1 MCTVERP
8 SQGADTSYGSLRERF
23 VPRRIQPTVDNRR
36 VILFILLSIAV
47 MAMWQYLF
55 PPPVR
60 RLPAPPAPEAS
71 SGEGPARPAA
81 GGGPAA
87 GGPGAGGPG
96 AGGPGAGGPGAGGPA
111 AGGPGAG
118 GPAGTAAPSVLPV
131 ETGPPIAAAR
141 EEQVVL
147 NGVQTHAVLTNRG
160 AQLLSLQIELPG
172 TGSVELVRKRTRPP
186 FPFALVDKQVRPL
199 PVNDELFAVERGP
212 DGRSAT
218 FRYRGPAASV
228 EKTFRFDERGLLA
241 VEVKAAGS
249 WALLLGP
256 GIGNPSAAE
265 LDSRYGL
272 RGAVVKTGEDV
283 KVLSPKSDS
292 DVVSYPGRA
301 LGWVGLEDTFFAA
314 IAVPQGGTVAR
325 AVLLPMLV
333 EPQPDGAR
341 FVPAPAKDAMSS
353 EQKDLSRE
361 FALLLDPA
369 AGRLSLECYLGAK
382 SYERLKAL
390 PYGLEE
396 TVSLGWLSPVVRP
409 LLAGLHWIY
418 DHVVPNYGWAIILMT
433 VLIKVLLLP
442 LTHHSTMSMRKMQVL
457 NPRMQAIRERYRPK
471 LKDKQGRPNLEMQ
484 RKMNEEVMALYKSEG
499 VNPAGGCLPLLIQ
512 MPILY
517 AFYRLLS
524 TSVEL
529 RHAPWIWWI
538 HDLSAA
544 DPHIVLPL
552 IMGATQFL
560 QVKFAPQSGDPAQR
574 RLFLLMPL
582 FMLIFFLSAP
592 SGLVLY
598 WLTNNVLTIVQQAV
612 YNRSWKLEGSK

>member
-1 MCTVERP
+1 
-8 SQGADTSYGSLRERF
+8 
-23 VPRRIQPTVDNRR
+23 VDNRR
-36 VILFILLSIAV
+36 VVLFIVLSVAIVA
-47 MAMWQYLF
+47 AWQYFF
-55 PPPVR
+55 PLPQVQRQPVP
-60 RLPAPPAPEAS
+60 LSSPASPAAPAS
-71 SGEGPARPAA
+71 PMGGTAAQPAA
-81 GGGPAA
+81 GAPVAPAA
-87 GGPGAGGPG
+87 
-96 AGGPGAGGPGAGGPA
+96 
-111 AGGPGAG
+111 
-118 GPAGTAAPSVLPV
+118 TAAPGGGSPAAAVAPAAAV
-131 ETGPPIAAAR
+131 PETGPPIAAEHEA
-141 EEQVVL
+141 QVVL
-147 NGVQTHAVLTNRG
+147 NGNQTSAVITNRG
-160 AQLLSLQIELPG
+160 AQLLSLRVEQQG
-172 TGSVELVRKRTRPP
+172 TGSVELVRKRARGPYP
-186 FPFALVDKQVRPL
+186 FSLVDKQLRPL
-199 PVNDELFAVERGP
+199 PVNAALFAVDRSA
-212 DGRSAT
+212 DSRSAT
-218 FRYRGPAASV
+218 FRYRGPDGSA

-256 GIGNPSAAE
+256 GIGNPTPAE

-272 RGAVVKTGEDV
+272 RGAVVKAGDDV
-283 KVLSPKSDS
+283 KVLAAKSDS
-292 DVVSYPGRA
+292 EAVAYSGRGLSWA
-301 LGWVGLEDTFFAA
+301 GLEDTYFAA
-314 IAVPQGGTVAR
+314 IAIPQGGSLAR
-325 AVLLPMLV
+325 AVLQPMLA
-333 EPQPDGAR
+333 EPQQGGEL
-341 FVPAPAKDAMSS
+341 FVPAPPKDSMSS
-353 EQKDLSRE
+353 EQKAFSRE
-361 FALLLDPA
+361 FALVLEPA
-369 AGRLSLECYLGAK
+369 AGSLSLECYLGAK
-382 SYERLKAL
+382 AYEKLKAL

-409 LLAGLHWIY
+409 LLAGLHWTY

-457 NPRMQAIRERYRPK
+457 NPRMQAIRDRYRPK

-499 VNPAGGCLPLLIQ
+499 VNPAGGCLPLLVQ

-529 RHAPWIWWI
+529 RHAPWIFWV
-538 HDLSAA
+538 HDLSAP
-544 DPHIVLPL
+544 DPHLILPL

-574 RLFLLMPL
+574 RLFMLMPL

-612 YNRSWKLEGSK
+612 YNRFWKLEGSK

>member
-1 MCTVERP
+1 
-8 SQGADTSYGSLRERF
+8 
-23 VPRRIQPTVDNRR
+23 VDSRR
-36 VILFILLSIAV
+36 VILFIVLSVAV
-47 MAMWQYLF
+47 MATWQYLF
-55 PPPVR
+55 PPPQVHR
-60 RLPAPPAPEAS
+60 QPAAARPGTEAG
-71 SGEGPARPAA
+71 SGETPAGPA
-81 GGGPAA
+81 AA
-87 GGPGAGGPG
+87 GGPGSGGPG
-96 AGGPGAGGPGAGGPA
+96 SGGPAAGGPA
-111 AGGPGAG
+111 AGGPAG
-118 GPAGTAAPSVLPV
+118 EPAPAGSAGPAVLPV
-131 ETGPPIAAAR
+131 ESGPPIAAER
-141 EEQVVL
+141 EERVVL
-147 NGVQTHAVLTNRG
+147 NGFQSHAVVTNRG
-160 AQLLSLQIELPG
+160 AQLLSMQVELPG
-172 TGSVELVRKRTRPP
+172 TGSVELVRKRSRGPY
-186 FPFALVDKQVRPL
+186 PFALVDRQVRPL
-199 PVNDELFAVERGP
+199 PVDDDLFAVERGP
-212 DGRSAT
+212 DGKSAT

-228 EKTFRFDERGLLA
+228 EKTFRFDERGLLT
-241 VEVKAAGS
+241 VEVRAAGS
-249 WALLLGP
+249 WSLLLGP
-256 GIGNPSAAE
+256 GIGNPTAAE
-265 LDSRYGL
+265 LDNRYGL
-272 RGAVVKTGEDV
+272 RGAVVRAGEDV

-292 DVVSYPGRA
+292 DVVSYSGRVLRWA
-301 LGWVGLEDTFFAA
+301 GLEDTFFATV
-314 IAVPQGGTVAR
+314 AVPQGGTLAR
-325 AVLLPMLV
+325 AVLEPMLV

-341 FVPAPAKDAMSS
+341 FAPAPPKDAMTS

-369 AGRLSLECYLGAK
+369 AGRLSLECYLGPK

-396 TVSLGWLSPVVRP
+396 TVSLGWLTPVVRP

-457 NPRMQAIRERYRPK
+457 NPRMQAIRDRFRPK

-499 VNPAGGCLPLLIQ
+499 VNPAGGCLPLLVQ

-529 RHAPWIWWI
+529 RHAPWVWWI

-544 DPHIVLPL
+544 DPHLILPL

-612 YNRSWKLEGSK
+612 YNRFWKLEGSK

>member
-1 MCTVERP
+1 
-8 SQGADTSYGSLRERF
+8 
-23 VPRRIQPTVDNRR
+23 VDNRR
-36 VILFILLSIAV
+36 VILFIVLSVAIVA
-47 MAMWQYLF
+47 AWQFFF
-55 PPPVR
+55 PPPQVR
-60 RLPAPPAPEAS
+60 RQPVPLASPASPTAATSPSGSTASQPAAETPGAPAATPAPGSGS
-71 SGEGPARPAA
+71 SSSPAA
-81 GGGPAA
+81 A
-87 GGPGAGGPG
+87 
-96 AGGPGAGGPGAGGPA
+96 
-111 AGGPGAG
+111 
-118 GPAGTAAPSVLPV
+118 TAAPVAP
-131 ETGPPIAAAR
+131 ETGPPIAGER
-141 EEQVVL
+141 EAQVVL
-147 NGVQTHAVLTNRG
+147 NGNQTSAVLANRG
-160 AQLLSLQIELPG
+160 AQLLSLRVEQAG
-172 TGSVELVRKRTRPP
+172 TGSVELVRKRVRGPY
-186 FPFALVDKQVRPL
+186 PFALVDKQLRPL
-199 PVNDELFAVERGP
+199 PLDEALFAVDRGA

-218 FRYRGPAASV
+218 FRYRGPAGSA

-256 GIGNPSAAE
+256 GIGNPTAAE

-272 RGAVVKTGEDV
+272 RGAVIKAGDDV
-283 KVLSPKSDS
+283 KVLAAKSDS
-292 DVVSYPGRA
+292 EPVAYSGRGLSWA
-301 LGWVGLEDTFFAA
+301 GLEDTYFAA
-314 IAVPQGGTVAR
+314 IAVPQGGSLAR
-325 AVLLPMLV
+325 AVLQPMLV
-333 EPQPDGAR
+333 EPQTGGAL
-341 FVPAPAKDAMSS
+341 FSPAPPKDAMTS
-353 EQKDLSRE
+353 EQKAFSRE
-361 FALLLDPA
+361 FALVLEPA
-369 AGRLSLECYLGAK
+369 AGSLSLECYLGAK
-382 SYERLKAL
+382 GYEKLKAL

-409 LLAGLHWIY
+409 LLAGLHWTY
-418 DHVVPNYGWAIILMT
+418 DNVVPNYGWAIILMT

-457 NPRMQAIRERYRPK
+457 NPRMQAIRDRFRPK

-499 VNPAGGCLPLLIQ
+499 VNPAGGCLPLLVQ

-529 RHAPWIWWI
+529 RHAPWVFWV
-538 HDLSAA
+538 HDLSAP
-544 DPHIVLPL
+544 DPHLILPL

-598 WLTNNVLTIVQQAV
+598 WLTNNVLTIAQQAV
-612 YNRSWKLEGSK
+612 YNRFWKLEGSK

>member
-1 MCTVERP
+1 MD
-8 SQGADTSYGSLRERF
+8 S
-23 VPRRIQPTVDNRR
+23 RR
-36 VILFILLSIAV
+36 VILFIVLSIAV
-47 MAMWQYLF
+47 MAIWQYLF
-55 PPPVR
+55 PPPRVTR
-60 RLPAPPAPEAS
+60 QPAVATTAAPAVSGSAAVQPGAEPPSAP
-71 SGEGPARPAA
+71 
-81 GGGPAA
+81 
-87 GGPGAGGPG
+87 GGPGAGGTA
-96 AGGPGAGGPGAGGPA
+96 AGRTAAAPA
-111 AGGPGAG
+111 AG
-118 GPAGTAAPSVLPV
+118 AAAS
-131 ETGPPIAAAR
+131 GPPIAAER
-141 EEQVVL
+141 EQQVVL
-147 NGVQTHAVLTNRG
+147 ASGGQTHAVFTNRG
-160 AQLLSLQIELPG
+160 AQLLSLEVEQPG
-172 TGSVELVRKRTRPP
+172 TGSVELVRKRVQDPY
-186 FPFALVDKQVRPL
+186 PFALIDRSLRPL
-199 PVNDELFAVERGP
+199 PVDEALFAVERGE
-212 DGRSAT
+212 DGRSVT
-218 FRYRGPAASV
+218 FRYRGPAGSA

-241 VEVKAAGS
+241 VEVEAAGS

-256 GIGNPSAAE
+256 GIGNPTATE

-272 RGAVVKTGEDV
+272 RGAVVKAGGDV
-283 KVLSPKSDS
+283 KVLSPKSDNE
-292 DVVSYPGRA
+292 VVTYPGAA
-301 LGWVGLEDTFFAA
+301 LAWAGLEDTYFAA
-314 IAVPQGGTVAR
+314 IAVPRNGTLAR
-325 AVLLPMLV
+325 AVLQPMLV
-333 EPQPDGAR
+333 EPQAAGAR
-341 FVPAPAKDAMSS
+341 FAPAPSKDAMTS

-361 FALLLDPA
+361 FALALEPA

-382 SYERLKAL
+382 GYERLKAL

-409 LLAGLHWIY
+409 LLAGLHWLY

-433 VLIKVLLLP
+433 VAIKVLLVP

-457 NPRMQAIRERYRPK
+457 NPRMQAIRERFRPK

-499 VNPAGGCLPLLIQ
+499 VNPAGGCLPLLVQ

-529 RHAPWIWWI
+529 RHAPWIFWI

-544 DPHIVLPL
+544 DPHLILPL

-612 YNRSWKLEGSK
+612 YNRFWKLEGAQ

>member
-1 MCTVERP
+1 MD
-8 SQGADTSYGSLRERF
+8 S
-23 VPRRIQPTVDNRR
+23 RR
-36 VILFILLSIAV
+36 VILFIVLSIAV
-47 MAMWQYLF
+47 MAIWQYLF
-55 PPPVR
+55 PPPRVTR
-60 RLPAPPAPEAS
+60 QPAVATTAAPAVSGSAAVQPGAEPPSAP
-71 SGEGPARPAA
+71 
-81 GGGPAA
+81 
-87 GGPGAGGPG
+87 GGPGAGGTA
-96 AGGPGAGGPGAGGPA
+96 AGRTAAAPA
-111 AGGPGAG
+111 AG
-118 GPAGTAAPSVLPV
+118 AAAS
-131 ETGPPIAAAR
+131 GPPIAAER
-141 EEQVVL
+141 EQQVVL
-147 NGVQTHAVLTNRG
+147 ASGGQTHAVFTNRG
-160 AQLLSLQIELPG
+160 AQLLSLEVEQPG
-172 TGSVELVRKRTRPP
+172 TGSVELVRKRVQDPY
-186 FPFALVDKQVRPL
+186 PFALIDRSLRPL
-199 PVNDELFAVERGP
+199 PVDEALFAVERGE
-212 DGRSAT
+212 DGRSVT
-218 FRYRGPAASV
+218 FRYRGPAGSA

-241 VEVKAAGS
+241 VEVEAAGS

-256 GIGNPSAAE
+256 GIGNPTATE

-272 RGAVVKTGEDV
+272 RGAVVKAGGDV
-283 KVLSPKSDS
+283 KVLSPKSDNE
-292 DVVSYPGRA
+292 VVTYPGAA
-301 LGWVGLEDTFFAA
+301 LAWAGLEDTYFAA
-314 IAVPQGGTVAR
+314 IAVPRNGTLAR
-325 AVLLPMLV
+325 AVLQPMLV
-333 EPQPDGAR
+333 EPQAAGAR
-341 FVPAPAKDAMSS
+341 FAPAPSKDAMTS

-361 FALLLDPA
+361 FALALEPA

-382 SYERLKAL
+382 GYERLKAL

-409 LLAGLHWIY
+409 LLAGLHWLY

-433 VLIKVLLLP
+433 VAIKVLLVP

-457 NPRMQAIRERYRPK
+457 NPRMQAIRERFRPK

-499 VNPAGGCLPLLIQ
+499 VNPAGGCLPLLVQ

-529 RHAPWIWWI
+529 RHAPWIFWI

-544 DPHIVLPL
+544 DPHLILPL

-598 WLTNNVLTIVQQAV
+598 WPTNNVLTIVQQAV
-612 YNRSWKLEGSK
+612 YNRFWKLEGAQ

>member
-1 MCTVERP
+1 
-8 SQGADTSYGSLRERF
+8 
-23 VPRRIQPTVDNRR
+23 VDNRR
-36 VILFILLSIAV
+36 IILFIVLSIAV
-47 MAMWQYLF
+47 MAAWQYFF
-55 PPPVR
+55 PPPRVQHQPPPASSPAAQGAAGEA
-60 RLPAPPAPEAS
+60 PAPPA
-71 SGEGPARPAA
+71 AA
-81 GGGPAA
+81 VPPVQGGPVN
-87 GGPGAGGPG
+87 PGH
-96 AGGPGAGGPGAGGPA
+96 
-111 AGGPGAG
+111 
-118 GPAGTAAPSVLPV
+118 APSGPSGPSAGAEAPVAEPV
-131 ETGPPIAAAR
+131 ESGPPIAAER
-141 EEQVVL
+141 EEQVAL
-147 NGVQTHAVLTNRG
+147 DSGDQAHAVFSNRG
-160 AQLLSLQIELPG
+160 AQLLSLRVDQPG
-172 TGSVELVRKRTRPP
+172 TASVELVRKRTQGP
-186 FPFALVDKQVRPL
+186 FPFALVDRRLQ
-199 PVNDELFAVERGP
+199 PVPIDDALFVVARGA
-212 DGRSAT
+212 DGRSAS
-218 FRYRGPAASV
+218 FRYRGPAGNA

-256 GIGNPSAAE
+256 GIGNPTPNE

-272 RGAVVKTGEDV
+272 RGAVVKAGDEV

-292 DVVSYPGRA
+292 EAVAYTGGA
-301 LGWVGLEDTFFAA
+301 LAWAGLEDTYFAA
-314 IAVPQGGTVAR
+314 IAVPRSGTLAR
-325 AVLLPMLV
+325 AVLQPMLV
-333 EPQPDGAR
+333 EPQAGGAR
-341 FVPAPAKDAMSS
+341 FVPAPPKDAMTS
-353 EQKDLSRE
+353 EQKDRSRE
-361 FALLLDPA
+361 FELALEPT

-382 SYERLKAL
+382 AYEKLKAL

-396 TVSLGWLSPVVRP
+396 TVSLGWLTPVVRP
-409 LLAGLHWIY
+409 LLAGLHWLY

-484 RKMNEEVMALYKSEG
+484 RKMNEEVMALYKAEG
-499 VNPAGGCLPLLIQ
+499 VNPAGGCLPLLVQ

-529 RHAPWIWWI
+529 RHAPWILWV
-538 HDLSAA
+538 HDLSAQ
-544 DPHIVLPL
+544 DPHLILPL

-560 QVKFAPQSGDPAQR
+560 QVKLAPQAGDPAQR
-574 RLFLLMPL
+574 RLFMLMPL

-612 YNRSWKLEGSK
+612 YNRFWKLESAQ